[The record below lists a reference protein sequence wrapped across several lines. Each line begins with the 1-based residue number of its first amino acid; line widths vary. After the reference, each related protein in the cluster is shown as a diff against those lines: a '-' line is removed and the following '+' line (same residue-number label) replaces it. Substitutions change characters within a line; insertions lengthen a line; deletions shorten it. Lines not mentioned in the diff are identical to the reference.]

1 VIAAIAGNIDTV
13 VALAK
18 LGADVAIFFDESFM
32 NEAVVGEAIGSVEL
46 VTGMIASVCG
56 SKNGLSEAMSD
67 GATCT
72 SFSWIMILSSALHK
86 RIYSNPS
93 GDEISVVASESVDNE
108 FVNKVEDTHTTCFEK
123 AMALS
128 LECMSDS
135 VIDMLSNTTYTKKR
149 GAARVAAHVYHDTLL
164 VDGSRI
170 DINKKA
176 KRFVELACF
185 FLNEDMQNDVV
196 ALRLTCKANN
206 DVRRFPVVATDGQL
220 EANLIESFIAY
231 DSTRFVETSLIF
243 QSLRRNYTS

>member
-1 VIAAIAGNIDTV
+1 V

-32 NEAVVGEAIGSVEL
+32 NEAAVGEAIGSVEL

-72 SFSWIMILSSALHK
+72 SFSWIMILSSALH
-86 RIYSNPS
+86 NPS
-93 GDEISVVASESVDNE
+93 GDEISVVASKSVDND

-128 LECMSDS
+128 LQCMSDS

-149 GAARVAAHVYHDTLL
+149 GAARVAAHVYRDTLL

-185 FLNEDMQNDVV
+185 FLNEDMQNDVA

-243 QSLRRNYTS
+243 QSLRRTYTS